1 MYYRCVLFLQHEACN
16 LGHLGVVE
24 ELLQQGALLN
34 TPGYQNDSPLH
45 DAIRNGHIAVV
56 KLLVERGASQ
66 SVL

>member
-1 MYYRCVLFLQHEACN
+1 MIIVFCFLQHEACN

-24 ELLQQGALLN
+24 ELLHQGSLLN

-66 SVL
+66 SVV